1 MVVVS
6 CAQSGVASRSSAFLL
21 HTYHGTLGWTVLELY
36 CTVSHGSCPHSVLG
50 SKQAEWQMLFR
61 SLVWYILPIVIV
73 LPFLASH
80 CPHLPCVFHISSISV
95 PPWAWYVS
103 FSSPLQ
109 WYFLTSLTWSYFYFQ
124 FVVHEPILA
133 IFLAFSGLLYK
144 HLYYFAVL
152 YCSYF
157 YICIQ

>member
-1 MVVVS
+1 MWPAVLHLP
-6 CAQSGVASRSSAFLL
+6 SANLPWHPWL
-21 HTYHGTLGWTVLELY
+21 NCTGTVLHCKPRELKWVDPSSL
-36 CTVSHGSCPHSVLG
+36 CSREQTGWVADAV
-50 SKQAEWQMLFR
+50 QV
-61 SLVWYILPIVIV
+61 LVWYILPIVIV

-80 CPHLPCVFHISSISV
+80 WPHLPRVFHISSISV
-95 PPWAWYVS
+95 PPWAWCVS

-152 YCSYF
+152 YCSCF